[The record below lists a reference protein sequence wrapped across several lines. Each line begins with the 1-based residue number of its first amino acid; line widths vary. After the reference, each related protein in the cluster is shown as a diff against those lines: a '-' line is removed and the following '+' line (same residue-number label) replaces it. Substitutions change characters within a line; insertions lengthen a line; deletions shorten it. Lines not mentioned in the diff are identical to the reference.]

1 MLDKQYNLLQNG
13 VLLLKSMSDHKDI
26 ILFINEAP
34 ASAIEAV
41 RKYGKMLK
49 RPLKVAVIRDSKQ
62 SKKDALNNV
71 DFFLTCDFAK
81 PSKIVKSLEELSSR
95 LLAVTC
101 RSDKNMDDFASLIPY
116 LPYLRT
122 PSSESIRWSV
132 DKIAM
137 RQHFQNYDPKI
148 SPRFTVVYDA
158 SKASI
163 KKIKEKVGF
172 PLMIKPAGLGASLLV
187 SICYHQEELEQD
199 LKKIFRKIN
208 ALYKHDGRKEE
219 PKILLEEFMEGEM
232 FSVDAYVSSRGTVTF
247 CPFCQ
252 VKTGKMIGFDDF
264 FGYEQ
269 MTPTTLKKNELDQAE
284 IVAKKSI
291 HAMCLRSTSVHV
303 ELIKT
308 RNGFKV
314 IELGPRLGGFRHSL
328 YDLAFGIDHSL
339 NDILTRV
346 PGKLVTSKKVKGHSV
361 AMKFFAQREGKL
373 KKVGGIK
380 HIKAL
385 KSFVSIK
392 QNKKVG
398 EKCTFA
404 KNGGR
409 SVANLIMFNQSRSG
423 LLADIRRAEKLLQI
437 IT

>member
-1 MLDKQYNLLQNG
+1 
-13 VLLLKSMSDHKDI
+13 MSDNKDT
-26 ILFINEAP
+26 ILFINDAP
-34 ASAIEAV
+34 ATAIDAV
-41 RKYGKMLK
+41 RKYSKSIK
-49 RPLKVAVIRDSKQ
+49 KPLKVAVIRDIKQ
-62 SKKDALNNV
+62 TKREKSDSV
-71 DFFLTCDFAK
+71 DYLMTCDFAK
-81 PSKIVKSLEELSSR
+81 PSKIVQTLKEISPR
-95 LLAVTC
+95 LMAVTC
-101 RSDKNMDDFASLIPY
+101 RSDKNVEDFASLIPY
-116 LPYLRT
+116 LPYLRM
-122 PSSESIRWSV
+122 PSSESVKWSV

-137 RQHFQNYDPKI
+137 RQHFQNFDFKI
-148 SPRFTVVYDA
+148 TPRFTVVHDV

-187 SICYHQEELEQD
+187 SICYHEEELEQD

-208 ALYKHDGRKEE
+208 GLYKHDGRKEE

-269 MTPTTLKKNELDQAE
+269 MTPTTLKKTELDQAE
-284 IVAKKSI
+284 IVAKKAI
-291 HAMCLRSTSVHV
+291 HAMCLRSTSAHV

-308 RNGFKV
+308 RDGFKV
-314 IELGPRLGGFRHSL
+314 IELGPRIGGFRHQL
-328 YDLAFGIDHSL
+328 YELAFGINHSL
-339 NDILTRV
+339 NDILTRI
-346 PGKLVTSKKVKGHSV
+346 PGKLTMSKKTKGYSV
-361 AMKFFAQREGKL
+361 AMKFFARREGKL
-373 KKVGGIK
+373 KKVAGIK
-380 HIKAL
+380 RIKEL
-385 KSFVSIK
+385 KSYISIK

-409 SVANLIMFNQSRSG
+409 SVANLIMFNPSRSE
-423 LLADIRRAEKLLQI
+423 LLADIRRVEKLLQI
-437 IT
+437 VT

>member
-1 MLDKQYNLLQNG
+1 
-13 VLLLKSMSDHKDI
+13 MSDNKDI

-34 ASAIEAV
+34 ASAVEAV
-41 RKYGKMLK
+41 RKYAKSLK
-49 RPLKVAVIRDSKQ
+49 KPLKIAVIRDNKQ
-62 SKKDALNNV
+62 AKKDKSDNV
-71 DFFLTCDFAK
+71 DFLLICDFSK
-81 PSKIVKSLEELSSR
+81 PSKIVKALAELSHR
-95 LLAVTC
+95 FLAVTC

-148 SPRFTVVYDA
+148 SPPFTIVHDA

-163 KKIKEKVGF
+163 KKIIDKLRF

-187 SICYHQEELEQD
+187 SMCYHKEELEQD
-199 LKKIFRKIN
+199 LRKAFRKIN
-208 ALYKHDGRKEE
+208 AMYKHDGRKEE

-284 IVAKKSI
+284 IVAKKAI
-291 HAMCLRSTSVHV
+291 HAMCLRSTSAHV

-308 RNGFKV
+308 RDGFKV
-314 IELGPRLGGFRHSL
+314 IELGPRVGGFRHQL
-328 YDLAFGIDHSL
+328 YELGFGIDHSL

-346 PGKLVTSKKVKGHSV
+346 PGKLTVAKKTRGHSV

-409 SVANLIMFNQSRSG
+409 SVANLIMFNESRSG